1 MKLSNKFFT
10 SLLALGLI
18 AAISSCNSN
27 TDTKTEEPK
36 KDTATAEVAP
46 PPPPAFTPFDVA
58 EITHSVKD
66 YAKWRPF
73 FDADSVNRKSNGL
86 YETMVVATEMDK
98 PNNVFLVLGMS
109 DMQKAKDFA
118 ANPKLKEVMDKAG
131 VTSKPGIQ
139 YFHVIRFDPEAKEK
153 QWVMITHKV
162 KDFDAW
168 LKVYDGEGT
177 AKRASEGMADAVM
190 ARGIE
195 DPNLVQIVFDIKDMA
210 KAKAA
215 LFSEEKKN
223 LMTSA
228 GVEGKPV
235 ITFYKSMD

>member
-1 MKLSNKFFT
+1 MKLFNRLFAPM
-10 SLLALGLI
+10 LALGLI
-18 AAISSCNSN
+18 VAMYSCNSN
-27 TDTKTEEPK
+27 EATTEEPK
-36 KDTATAEVAP
+36 KAEDTATTATP

-58 EITHSVKD
+58 EISHSVKD

-73 FDADSVNRKSNGL
+73 FDTDSVNRKASGL
-86 YETMVVATEMDK
+86 DNIVIATETDK
-98 PNNVFLVLGMS
+98 PNNVLIVLNVS
-109 DMQKAKDFA
+109 DMKKAKDFA
-118 ANPKLKEVMDKAG
+118 ADPRLKDVMGKAG
-131 VTSKPGIQ
+131 VVSKPVVQ
-139 YFHVIRFDPEAKEK
+139 FFHVIRFDPEAKEK
-153 QWVMITHKV
+153 QWVAITHKV

-177 AKRASEGMADAVM
+177 AKRASEGMADAVL
-190 ARGIE
+190 ARGVD
-195 DPNLVQIVFDIKDMA
+195 DPNLVHIVFDIKDMV

-235 ITFYKSMD
+235 ITFYQSKD

>member
-1 MKLSNKFFT
+1 MKLSNRFFT
-10 SLLALGLI
+10 PLLALGLV
-18 AAISSCNSN
+18 AMYSCNSN
-27 TDTKTEEPK
+27 TETKTEEPK
-36 KDTATAEVAP
+36 KDSAAAVAP

-58 EITHSVKD
+58 EITHAVKD

-73 FDADSVNRKSNGL
+73 FDADSVNRKPNGL
-86 YETMVVATEMDK
+86 ETLVVATEMDK
-98 PNNVFLVLGMS
+98 SNDVLIVFNTTDV
-109 DMQKAKDFA
+109 QKAKDFA
-118 ANPKLKEVMDKAG
+118 TNPKLKELMGKAG
-131 VTSKPGIQ
+131 VISKPAIQ
-139 YFHVIRFDPEAKEK
+139 FFHVIRFDPDAKEK

-168 LKVYDGEGT
+168 VKVYDGEGT
-177 AKRASEGMADAVM
+177 AKRAGEGMADAVL
-190 ARGIE
+190 ARGID

-223 LMTSA
+223 LMMSA